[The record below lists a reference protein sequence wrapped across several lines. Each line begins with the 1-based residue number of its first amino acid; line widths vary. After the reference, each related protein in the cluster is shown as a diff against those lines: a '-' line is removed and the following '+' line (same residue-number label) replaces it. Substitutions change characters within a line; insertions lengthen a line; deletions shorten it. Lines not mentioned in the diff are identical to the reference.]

1 MSSSA
6 SHTILACAGGIAGA
20 IEAILVQPLELIKVR
35 FQLNHGHNGS
45 IISCAKEIL
54 TEKSSGTAAAAGA
67 GTTSIKVSRLFRGL
81 LPELC
86 GMFPTRSVMYSSNEL
101 AKRVLLGNTN
111 GKTETSNEET
121 TSVIALA
128 GAFSGVAEAAVVTPF
143 QVVKV
148 RLQAKEHLGKYT
160 NSFDCVQKVLREE
173 GLMAFSNGLS
183 ATIGRNSV
191 FNCVYFTVMYK
202 IKQVSPTPQDS
213 KVKATLH
220 SLVTGFVG
228 GVMAT
233 VCNAPFDV
241 VKSRIQA
248 QCPHSGN
255 MEYTSTIQALMKIGR
270 TEGVPALYK
279 GFTPKALRMGIGG
292 AVAVTAFEA
301 VCDIAHSFE

>member
-20 IEAILVQPLELIKVR
+20 IEACLVQPLEVIKVR
-35 FQLNHGHNGS
+35 FQLNHGNNGS
-45 IISCAKEIL
+45 IFSCAKEIL
-54 TEKSSGTAAAAGA
+54 TEKSSGATTAGI
-67 GTTSIKVSRLFRGL
+67 GSNIKVSRLFRGL

-101 AKRVLLGNTN
+101 AKRVLLGNTTN
-111 GKTETSNEET
+111 GTTMNEET

-128 GAFSGVAEAAVVTPF
+128 GAFSGVAEACATTPF
-143 QVVKV
+143 QLVKV

-173 GLMAFSNGLS
+173 GIMAFSNGLS
-183 ATIGRNSV
+183 ATMGRNGV

-202 IKQVSPTPQDS
+202 IKQYSPTPQDS

-220 SLVTGFVG
+220 SLVTGFIG

-233 VCNAPFDV
+233 MCNAPFDV

-248 QCPHSGN
+248 QCPNTQSL
-255 MEYTSTIQALMKIGR
+255 EYTSTIQALAKIGK
-270 TEGVPALYK
+270 TEGISALYK

-301 VCDIAHSFE
+301 VCEIAHSFD

>member
-20 IEAILVQPLELIKVR
+20 IEACLVQPLEVIKVR
-35 FQLNHGHNGS
+35 FQLNHGNNGS

-54 TEKSSGTAAAAGA
+54 TEKSSVTGG
-67 GTTSIKVSRLFRGL
+67 GGGSDIKVSRLFRGL

-101 AKRVLLGNTN
+101 AKRVLLGNTTN
-111 GKTETSNEET
+111 GRTMKEET

-128 GAFSGVAEAAVVTPF
+128 GAFSGVAEACSTTPF
-143 QVVKV
+143 QLVKV
-148 RLQAKEHLGKYT
+148 RLQAKAHLGKYT
-160 NSFDCVQKVLREE
+160 NSFDCVKKVLKEE
-173 GLMAFSNGLS
+173 GIMAFSNGLS
-183 ATIGRNSV
+183 ATMGRNGV

-202 IKQVSPTPQDS
+202 IKQYSPTTPQDS

-220 SLVTGFVG
+220 SLVTGFIG

-233 VCNAPFDV
+233 MCNAPFDV

-248 QCPHSGN
+248 QCPNSQSSA
-255 MEYTSTIQALMKIGR
+255 EYTSTIQALMKIGR
-270 TEGVPALYK
+270 TEGISALYK

-301 VCDIAHSFE
+301 VCEIAHSFD

>member
-1 MSSSA
+1 MSA
-6 SHTILACAGGIAGA
+6 SASSTILACAGGIAGA
-20 IEAILVQPLELIKVR
+20 IEAVLIQPLELIKVR

-45 IISCAKEIL
+45 IVSCAKEIL
-54 TEKSSGTAAAAGA
+54 TETSA
-67 GTTSIKVSRLFRGL
+67 GTTTTNNIQVSRLFRGL

-101 AKRVLLGNTN
+101 AKRLLLGNNT
-111 GKTETSNEET
+111 GTEENLKKEESTSI
-121 TSVIALA
+121 IALS

-160 NSFDCVQKVLREE
+160 NSLDCVQKLWREE
-173 GLMAFSNGLS
+173 GIMAFSNGLS

-191 FNCVYFTVMYK
+191 FNCVYFTVMYQ
-202 IKQVSPTPQDS
+202 IKQQVPPPQDS
-213 KVKATLH
+213 KVKSTMY
-220 SLVTGFVG
+220 SLVSGFIG

-233 VCNAPFDV
+233 MCNAPFDV

-248 QCPHSGN
+248 QCPNSHS
-255 MEYTSTIQALMKIGR
+255 MEYTSTMQALVRIGR
-270 TEGVPALYK
+270 TEGVTALYK

-301 VCDIAHSFE
+301 VCEIAHSLE